1 LTSTILVIAGT
12 TFINF
17 LIRPE
22 AYDDYP
28 VQRDLTWIEK
38 AELMTMLF
46 LHGMALAAWFVPL
59 GAILESA
66 NLRSMIPLAFAAAA
80 VAALTSP
87 LFFGAMADRT
97 LPPLKVLRLTS
108 LGSATFAAIV
118 GWQLESGANHRLIL
132 LGIQLQ
138 SLMSVPTNSLTGS
151 IVFSRLTN
159 SQRQFGSIRALGTL
173 GWMAGCWLVSLLQ
186 IDNSPK
192 AFYLSAGLW
201 IVLILFTF
209 VISPGPASSNGSLSK
224 LTLRERFGLD
234 ALVLLKNHDHRVI
247 FLTAA
252 FVAVPF
258 AAFYPYTPAHL
269 SDLGLQSISALMSL
283 GQVAEVGVMFLI
295 GGILTNWRLKWVILW
310 GLGFGV
316 ARYGLYSFDAPIPLL
331 AGVALHGL
339 AYTFTQISTQIYLAK
354 RIDAAWRTRA
364 QALLSMLTAGVG
376 NLAGYLFTGLWLYL
390 CENKEG
396 INWRL
401 FWGGLSL
408 LVLFVFVY
416 FATSY
421 RGQETESKA

>member
-1 LTSTILVIAGT
+1 M
-12 TFINF
+12 
-17 LIRPE
+17 
-22 AYDDYP
+22 
-28 VQRDLTWIEK
+28 QRDLTWIEK

-66 NLRSMIPLAFAAAA
+66 NLRSLIPFAFGAAAI
-80 VAALTSP
+80 AALTSP

-97 LPPLKVLRLTS
+97 LSPLKVLRLTS
-108 LGSATFAAIV
+108 LGSAIFAAIV
-118 GWQLESGANHRLIL
+118 GWQLESGATPSLIL

-138 SLMSVPTNSLTGS
+138 SLMSVPTNSLSGS

-186 IDNSPK
+186 VDNSPK
-192 AFYLSAGLW
+192 SFYLSAALW
-201 IVLILFTF
+201 IILILFTF
-209 VISPGPASSNGSLSK
+209 VISPGPTTSNGTVSK

-247 FLTAA
+247 FLTATL
-252 FVAVPF
+252 VAVPF

-283 GQVAEVGVMFLI
+283 GQVAEMGIMFLI
-295 GGILTNWRLKWVILW
+295 GGILTHWRLKWVILL

-316 ARYGLYSFDAPIPLL
+316 VRYSLYAFDTAIPLL
-331 AGVALHGL
+331 AGITLHGL

-354 RIDAAWRTRA
+354 GIDAAWRTRA

-376 NLAGYLFTGLWLYL
+376 NLLGYLFTGLWLYF
-390 CENKEG
+390 CESDNG

-408 LVLFVFVY
+408 LVFLVFVY
-416 FATSY
+416 FAMNY
-421 RGQETESKA
+421 RGQESEREYQQ